1 MGRSELIAEA
11 ITDEEMWN
19 VTEYNPL

>member
-1 MGRSELIAEA
+1 MGRSELITEA

-19 VTEYNPL
+19 VTEYNQL